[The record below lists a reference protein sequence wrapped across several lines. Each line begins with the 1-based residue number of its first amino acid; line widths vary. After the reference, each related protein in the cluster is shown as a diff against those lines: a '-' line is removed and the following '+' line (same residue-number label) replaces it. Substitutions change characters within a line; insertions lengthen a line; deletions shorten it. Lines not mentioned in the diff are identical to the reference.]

1 MTLTQVTKDMKPPE
15 QAQPETAIL
24 FLGIDSQLLQEL
36 KPMLEPKG
44 LSLTDVDD
52 PEGLA
57 ALRARIS
64 PSVLVVDLPF
74 IGGTERLPGLISGL
88 VSEEGAC
95 PVVLCLSRRE
105 RGDDTLER
113 RLAALR
119 AGADSYLPLPA
130 SSRRLADRIVRLSG
144 VFDSR
149 RYRILVVE
157 PQADQ
162 AKNIAIT
169 IAGAGMDV
177 LVVEDPMKTLDRL
190 QAFRPNLILMSQDMP
205 AVSGA
210 ELAAIIRDHDMFFGL
225 PILFFSAEDN
235 LSGQLDA
242 LRAGGDGFIPKP
254 VRRHQLIAA
263 IEQRV
268 RGSRWFHDRRTLENR
283 RESTKGFLP
292 RDVFLRYLEVF
303 VDSGKVARDGV
314 GLVVLGLDQHARA
327 LERLGIGGFERL
339 LRQMEVMIAQC
350 MGPDEVAARLDEHRY
365 GVLASRQQLSE
376 IESFASELCARLSE
390 GLGFRGGSKLTG
402 VTVSIGVGLP
412 TPPLEDAGTLL
423 ARAEQALKWADEAGG
438 NQFRLWSS
446 TGGQDE
452 VPGGF
457 GVIRRLVNAALNH
470 DGLLLLHQPLVPV
483 AKQGEEF
490 YEAQLR
496 LKTLDGE
503 LVTPTGFL
511 ASAERGGL
519 MVRIDRWVL
528 AQALEVMNQHRASHP
543 RMRLLVHQS
552 VETLTAPDWFPWFRE
567 QIVQRNLVQLYPVL
581 QFQLADVRQN
591 RLEAKSLMD
600 RLGTYGIHACVANV
614 MGSREDLALL
624 PGLGV
629 KYAKLSMQV
638 LARGDQSELMGLI
651 QGLQERGVIVIVAGI
666 DDKESLERV
675 WTCRPDFIQ
684 GSFIQLPGADLNFDF
699 RRATAEV

>member
-15 QAQPETAIL
+15 QARPETPIL
-24 FLGIDSQLLQEL
+24 FLGVDFQLLEEL

-44 LSLTDVDD
+44 LRLMGVDD
-52 PEGLA
+52 PNGLA
-57 ALRARIS
+57 ALCARIS
-64 PSVLVVDLPF
+64 PGVLVIDLPF
-74 IGGTERLPGLISGL
+74 IGGIERLPGVTSGL
-88 VSEEGAC
+88 PSEEWAC
-95 PVVLCLSRRE
+95 PVVLCLAGRD

-119 AGADSYLPLPA
+119 AGVDSYMPMPS
-130 SSRRLADRIVRLSG
+130 SSRRLADRILRLSG

-157 PQADQ
+157 PQPDHS
-162 AKNIAIT
+162 KKIAIT

-177 LVVEDPMKTLDRL
+177 LVAEDPMKTLDRL
-190 QAFRPNLILMSQDMP
+190 QAFRPNLVLLSQDMP

-210 ELAAIIRDHDMFFGL
+210 ELAAIIRDHDAFFGV
-225 PILFFSAEDN
+225 PILFLSTERD
-235 LSGQLDA
+235 LSGRLDA

-263 IEQRV
+263 IEQCV
-268 RGSRWFHDRRTLENR
+268 RNSRWFRDRRTLENR
-283 RESTKGFLP
+283 RESAKGFLP
-292 RDVFLRYLEVF
+292 RDVFLRYLEGF
-303 VDSGKVARDGV
+303 VDSGKVAREGV
-314 GLVVLGLDQHARA
+314 GLLVLELDQHARA

-339 LRQMEVMIAQC
+339 LRQMEAMIASC
-350 MGPDEVAARLDEHRY
+350 MGSDEVAARLDEHRY
-365 GVLASRQQLSE
+365 GVLVSRQQSLE
-376 IESFASELCARLSE
+376 IERFALELCARLSE
-390 GLGFRGGSKLTG
+390 GLGFRGGSKRTD

-412 TPPLEDAGTLL
+412 TPPLDDAGTLL
-423 ARAEQALKWADEAGG
+423 SRAEQALKWAAEAGG

-446 TGGQDE
+446 TEGLGE
-452 VPGGF
+452 LPGSF

-470 DGLLLLHQPLVPV
+470 DGLLLLYQPLLPV
-483 AKQGEEF
+483 AKRGEEF

-503 LVTPTGFL
+503 LVTPMAFL

-519 MVRIDRWVL
+519 MARIDRWVL
-528 AQALEVMNQHRASHP
+528 AQALEAMNRHRASHP
-543 RMRLLVHQS
+543 RMRFLVHQS
-552 VETLTAPDWFPWFRE
+552 VETLVAPDWFPWFRE

-581 QFQLADVRQN
+581 QFQLADVRQS
-591 RLEAKSLMD
+591 RLEARSLMD
-600 RLGTYGIHACVANV
+600 RLGTYGIQTCVANV

-624 PGLGV
+624 SGLGV
-629 KYAKLSMQV
+629 KYAKLSMQL
-638 LARGDQSELMGLI
+638 LARVDQSELMGI
-651 QGLQERGVIVIVAGI
+651 VQGLQERGVIVIVAGI

-684 GSFIQLPGADLNFDF
+684 GGFIQLPGSDLDFDF
-699 RRATAEV
+699 RRATAED